1 VAIMTQKK
9 ANLILASVSLA
20 WGLSY
25 LLMKLGVQAIPPF
38 NMTALRCG
46 IAFLVTALVFFPK
59 IRKVDAKTLKYS
71 AISGALLC
79 GLFTGLLYGLKST
92 SASSAGFLTS
102 TTVIMVPILLAIIT
116 RKLPNPK
123 IMLGMIVISAGLVL
137 LTSGDRFAMNIGSV
151 YCLSAALLCAIH
163 IIVSNR
169 FVREVDSLQLGIYQ
183 LGFAALFGL
192 AGMLLF
198 EEPVL
203 PRTSVHWVAVL
214 GLALACSAYGF
225 VMQSIAQKYTTPES
239 VGFLF
244 SLEPVFSAIFAFA
257 FLNEIMGLQ
266 GYIGAGIIL
275 MGVFIAN
282 QPANS
287 AGTPAQA
294 HTG

>member
-1 VAIMTQKK
+1 MTQKK
-9 ANLILASVSLA
+9 ANWILATVSLA

-25 LLMKLGVQAIPPF
+25 LLMKLGVQGIPPF

-59 IRKVDAKTLKYS
+59 IRKVDVKTLKYS

-79 GLFTGLLYGLKST
+79 GLFTGLLYGLQST
-92 SASSAGFLTS
+92 TASSAGFLTS
-102 TTVIMVPILLAIIT
+102 TTVIMVPIFLAVIT
-116 RKLPNPK
+116 RKLPNSK
-123 IMLGMIVISAGLVL
+123 IMLGVIVVSAGLLL
-137 LTSGDRFAMNIGSV
+137 LTSGDRFALDIGSM
-151 YCLSAALLCAIH
+151 YCLAAALLYAIH

-183 LGFAALFGL
+183 LGFAALF
-192 AGMLLF
+192 ASVGMLVF
-198 EEPVL
+198 EQPVL
-203 PRTSVHWVAVL
+203 PSTPVHWVAVL
-214 GLALACSAYGF
+214 GLALICSAYGF
-225 VMQSIAQKYTTPES
+225 VMQSITQKYTTPES

-244 SLEPVFSAIFAFA
+244 SLEPVFSALFAFV

-266 GYIGAGIIL
+266 GYIGAGLIL

-282 QPANS
+282 QPARS
-287 AGTPAQA
+287 ANAPAQA

>member
-1 VAIMTQKK
+1 MTQKK
-9 ANLILASVSLA
+9 ANWILATVSLV

-25 LLMKLGVQAIPPF
+25 LLMKLGVQGIPPF

-71 AISGALLC
+71 AVSGALLC
-79 GLFTGLLYGLKST
+79 GLFTGLLYGLQST
-92 SASSAGFLTS
+92 AASSAGFLTS
-102 TTVIMVPILLAIIT
+102 TTVIMVPILLAFIT
-116 RKLPNPK
+116 RKLPNHK
-123 IMLGMIVISAGLVL
+123 IVLGVIVVSAGLLL
-137 LTSGDRFAMNIGSV
+137 LTSSDRFALDIGSV
-151 YCLSAALLCAIH
+151 YCLAAALLYAIH

-192 AGMLLF
+192 VGMLIF
-198 EEPVL
+198 EHPVL
-203 PRTSVHWVAVL
+203 PATSVHWVAVL
-214 GLALACSAYGF
+214 GLALVCSAYGF
-225 VMQSIAQKYTTPES
+225 VMQSIAQKHTTPES

-257 FLNEIMGLQ
+257 FLNEIMGAQ
-266 GYIGAGIIL
+266 GYVGAGLIL
-275 MGVFIAN
+275 VGVFIAN
-282 QPANS
+282 QRASS
-287 AGTPAQA
+287 AGAPAQV

>member
-1 VAIMTQKK
+1 MTQKK
-9 ANLILASVSLA
+9 ANLILTTVSLA

-25 LLMKLGVQAIPPF
+25 LLMKLGVQGIPPF

-46 IAFLVTALVFFPK
+46 IAFLITALVFFPK
-59 IRKVDAKTLKYS
+59 IRKVDVKTLKYS
-71 AISGALLC
+71 AICGALLC
-79 GLFTGLLYGLKST
+79 GLFTGLLYGLKT
-92 SASSAGFLTS
+92 TTASSAGFLTS

-116 RKLPNPK
+116 RKLPNSK
-123 IMLGMIVISAGLVL
+123 IMLGVIVVSAGLLL
-137 LTSGDRFAMNIGSV
+137 LTSGDRFALDIGSV
-151 YCLSAALLCAIH
+151 YCLAAALLYAIH

-183 LGFAALFGL
+183 LGFAALF
-192 AGMLLF
+192 ASVGMLVF
-198 EEPVL
+198 EQPVL
-203 PRTSVHWVAVL
+203 PSTPVHWVAVL
-214 GLALACSAYGF
+214 GLALICSAYGF
-225 VMQSIAQKYTTPES
+225 VMQSITHKYTTPES

-266 GYIGAGIIL
+266 GYIGAGLIL

-282 QPANS
+282 QPASS
-287 AGTPAQA
+287 ANTPAQA

>member
-1 VAIMTQKK
+1 MTQKK
-9 ANLILASVSLA
+9 ANFILATVSLA

-25 LLMKLGVQAIPPF
+25 LLMKLGVQGIPPF

-46 IAFLVTALVFFPK
+46 IAFLVTAFIFFPK
-59 IRKVDAKTLKYS
+59 IRKVDVKTLKYS
-71 AISGALLC
+71 AICGALLC

-92 SASSAGFLTS
+92 TASSAGFLTS

-116 RKLPNPK
+116 RKLPNSK
-123 IMLGMIVISAGLVL
+123 IMLGVIIVSAGLLL
-137 LTSGDRFAMNIGSV
+137 LTSGNRFALDIGSV
-151 YCLSAALLCAIH
+151 YCLVAALMYAIH

-183 LGFAALFGL
+183 LGFAALF
-192 AGMLLF
+192 ASVGMLVF
-198 EEPVL
+198 EQPVL
-203 PRTSVHWVAVL
+203 PSTPVHWVAVL
-214 GLALACSAYGF
+214 GLALICSAYGF
-225 VMQSIAQKYTTPES
+225 VMQSITHKYTTPES

-266 GYIGAGIIL
+266 GYIGAGLIL

-287 AGTPAQA
+287 AETPAQV